1 MKDQLH
7 LKEHDV
13 NDVSISYILK
23 KKKKKKK
30 KNFLKKKKKLKKI
43 PSVDEER

>member
-30 KNFLKKKKKLKKI
+30 KIRFFKKKKKIKKNTF
-43 PSVDEER
+43 S